1 MEVNSTIKINEAKIL
16 EKYNLSRIFPE
27 IRSEIVL
34 INNDV
39 RLTLKKDDLRVNIV
53 GDILLQNEKDTYS
66 VNFEKMEKK
75 YLKVF

>member
-16 EKYNLSRIFPE
+16 EKYNLSSVPE
-27 IRSEIVL
+27 IRNEIVL

-39 RLTLKKDDLRVNIV
+39 RLTFKKDDLRVNIV